1 MERERELQ
9 LRYGELLMEREAL
22 INSAQKYW
30 ATQKSHIHATFKSS
44 SWRRWNQ
51 ANSCCEEHKPVY
63 CPLPPICRIE
73 SFCHFSCSQ
82 QFQSQAPPPCAHVAM
97 MSPAEF
103 WASSVVPCVS
113 VLVTNKVS
121 FQQWQSWSKCLDDS
135 QIWFLSENP
144 EDLNN
149 ESEQKHLWKIF
160 ITTIE
165 PKKDCV

>member
-1 MERERELQ
+1 MERQMERERELQ
-9 LRYGELLMEREAL
+9 QRYGELLMEREAL

-30 ATQKSHIHATFKSS
+30 ATHKSHIHASFKSS

-63 CPLPPICRIE
+63 RPPSSDLSHRIFLSFFMFAAIPE
-73 SFCHFSCSQ
+73 SS
-82 QFQSQAPPPCAHVAM
+82 PPPCAHVAM

-121 FQQWQSWSKCLDDS
+121 FQQWQSWSKCLFERQS
-135 QIWFLSENP
+135 IL
-144 EDLNN
+144 
-149 ESEQKHLWKIF
+149 IF
-160 ITTIE
+160 IRE
-165 PKKDCV
+165 PRRF